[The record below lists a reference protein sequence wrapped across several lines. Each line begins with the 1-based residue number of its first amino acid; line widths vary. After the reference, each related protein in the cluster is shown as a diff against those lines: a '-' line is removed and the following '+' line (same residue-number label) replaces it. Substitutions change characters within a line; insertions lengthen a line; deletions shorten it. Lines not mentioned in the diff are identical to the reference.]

1 MGLVDESIKGCCIN
15 RAEQIFVA
23 LLLLLHGKRFAQG
36 EILSCADI

>member
-1 MGLVDESIKGCCIN
+1 MRVRWMRKLEGTVSIERIS
-15 RAEQIFVA
+15 VT